1 MRIQGV
7 KGSLA
12 VLVGLGLLPCLGLAQ
27 GIIRGTVRDSVTA
40 EPLVGA
46 NVFLVGTGFGSST
59 NLEGEYVIPRVPEG
73 SYTLR
78 VSFIGYKRK
87 DIPVRVEA
95 GRVLRIDAK
104 LAPDVLQGQ
113 PVVITVQAIGQAAA
127 INRQITANT
136 IMNVVSEERI
146 QELPDAN
153 AAESLGRLPGVSIRR
168 SGGEANKIVLR
179 GLSDKYSAV
188 MVDGVRIAPTDA
200 DARGVD
206 LSTIS
211 QGSLAG
217 IELYKALTPDKD
229 ADAIAGSVNFV
240 TKRAPMPRLLRL
252 DGRGSYNHLKR
263 TYDQYDWV
271 LRYGQRF
278 FGNVFGAQ
286 LSANVEKRDR
296 SKENMSLE
304 YDLRGIAGGTD
315 YEITNFTLNY
325 TDEVRYRQG
334 ISLLFDLDTPDGGTI
349 RLNNIFNRTERKFVE
364 YQRNYPTTGEEMF
377 YSARD
382 REQEI
387 RTHVA
392 SLTGDNYLWGLN
404 ANWGL
409 AYSRSRSS
417 FPFDY
422 EIDFTEPSTTDPQG
436 NPLSHMRPVPDSI
449 LHGPP
454 ELIIPYALNNFRM
467 AYLYTAYFRGEK
479 ANDVERTVFLNLSRQ
494 YSLDSRL
501 SGEVKFGAKYRDR
514 ARDRSRSEL
523 FSPYYNEAFAE
534 YVKKDGQVVPKNF
547 VGTRFAQL
555 EKTGNMILMTNFL
568 DRQPPRRNLFGKYSL
583 YPLFNRDAIRQW
595 WELNRNGYQDPQG
608 RNPEYERNL
617 EPDAL
622 YYDITERITSAYLMH
637 TLRYGQKLVLITGV
651 RMEQENNDY
660 LSRNSVGTLSGF
672 PVPTGMIRDTTAT
685 HIETVWLP
693 NVHLTYRP
701 AGFVGIRLA
710 AYKALARPD
719 FNYRLA
725 SVVTKARS
733 TFFPGNNLHVGNT
746 GLKAAKAWNFEVNT
760 SFYGNKIGLLSV
772 SAFYKDIRDMFHY
785 IDGLPFVGQRSLD
798 SLGIKVRNPFGNNE
812 FVLYYPYNS
821 TKPTVVKGIEV
832 EHQTNLRFLPG
843 LLSNLVLNY
852 NFSVVRSYTYIPTVR
867 VETYQVIVPPFP
879 YPIKRTRYVHEE
891 RKQKLEGQPEFF
903 GNLAVGYDIGGFSIR
918 VSVFHQGRFNRTFSS
933 DARSDLVQ
941 NAFTRWDVAVKQ
953 QITPHVALIV
963 NLNNITNTREGTSV
977 LNRVQKWDLLNTDE
991 IYGFTADAGLR
1002 FSF

>member
-1 MRIQGV
+1 MEGSCV
-7 KGSLA
+7 KACAFA
-12 VLVGLGLLPCLGLAQ
+12 VMWFMPLLCLAQ
-27 GIIRGTVRDSVTA
+27 GSIRGTVRDSVTA

-59 NLEGEYVIPRVPEG
+59 NLEGEYLITKVPEG

-78 VSFIGYKRK
+78 VSFIGYKAK
-87 DIPVRVEA
+87 DIPVRVQDA
-95 GRVLRIDAK
+95 QVLRVDVR
-104 LAPDVLQGQ
+104 LAPDVLQGK
-113 PVVITVQAIGQAAA
+113 PVIVTVQAVGQAAA

-136 IMNVVSEERI
+136 IVNVVSEERI

-153 AAESLGRLPGVSIRR
+153 AAEALGRLPGVSIRR

-188 MVDGVRIAPTDA
+188 MIDGVRMAATDA
-200 DARGVD
+200 DARGLD

-240 TKRAPMPRLLRL
+240 TKKAPAELLFRV
-252 DGRGSYNHLKR
+252 DGKGSYNHLKR
-263 TYDQYDWV
+263 TFDQYDWV

-278 FGNVFGAQ
+278 FRGILGAQ
-286 LSANVEKRDR
+286 VSANMERRDR
-296 SKENMSLE
+296 SKENVSL
-304 YDLRGIAGGTD
+304 D
-315 YEITNFTLNY
+315 YELRAIASGKDYQITNFTLNY
-325 TDEVRYRQG
+325 TDELRHRRGMSV
-334 ISLLFDLDTPDGGTI
+334 LFDLDTPDGGTI
-349 RLNNIFNRTERKFVE
+349 RLNNIWNQTERKFVE
-364 YQRNYPTTGEEMF
+364 YQRNYPTTGEEMY

-387 RTHVA
+387 VTYTG
-392 SLTGDNYLWGLN
+392 SITGDNYLFGFN
-404 ANWGL
+404 ANWGA
-409 AYSRSRSS
+409 AYANSRSR

-422 EIDFTEPSTTDPQG
+422 EIDFTEPSVTDAQG

-467 AYLYTAYFRGEK
+467 AYLYTAYYRGEK
-479 ANDVERTVFLNLSRQ
+479 NNETERTVFLNLARQ
-494 YSLDSRL
+494 YGLGNVI
-501 SGEVKFGAKYRDR
+501 SGEWKLGGKYRDR
-514 ARDRSRSEL
+514 ARERSRSEL
-523 FSPYYNEAFAE
+523 FSPYYNEAFAQ
-534 YVKKDGQVVPKNF
+534 YVKRPDGQIVPKDF
-547 VGTRFAQL
+547 AGTRFANL
-555 EKTGNMILMTNFL
+555 ERAGDRILMTNFL
-568 DRQPPRRNLFGKYSL
+568 DRVPVRRDVFGKYSL

-595 WELNRNGYQDPQG
+595 WDLNRNGYQDPQG

-622 YYDITERITSAYLMH
+622 YYDITERISSLYIMH
-637 TLRYGQKLVLITGV
+637 TLRAGQRLVFIAGV
-651 RMEQENNDY
+651 RMEHEDNDY
-660 LSRNSVGTLSGF
+660 LSRYSKGTLSGF

-685 HIETVWLP
+685 HRETMWLP
-693 NVHLTYRP
+693 NFHLTVRP
-701 AGFVGIRLA
+701 LSFASLRFA
-710 AYKALARPD
+710 AYKAIARPD

-760 SFYGNKIGLLSV
+760 SLYGNKIGLLSV
-772 SAFYKDIRDMFHY
+772 SLFYKDIQGMFHY
-785 IDGLPFVGQRSLD
+785 IDGLPFVGQRALD
-798 SLGIKVRNPFGNNE
+798 SLGIKLRNPFGMNE

-821 TKPTVVKGIEV
+821 TKPTVVKGIEL

-852 NFSVVRSYTYIPTVR
+852 NFSIVRSYTYIPTVR
-867 VETYQVIVPPFP
+867 VESYEVIVPPLPFP
-879 YPIKRTRYVHEE
+879 VKKTRYVHEE
-891 RKQKLEGQPEFF
+891 RRQKLEGQPEFF
-903 GNLAVGYDIGGFSIR
+903 GNFAVGYDLGGFSLR

-933 DARSDLVQ
+933 DGRSDVVQ
-941 NAFTRWDVAVKQ
+941 NAYTRWDVALKQ
-953 QITPHVALIV
+953 QITQNVALVI
-963 NLNNITNTREGTSV
+963 NLNNITNTHEGTSI
-977 LNRVQKWDLLNTDE
+977 LNRVEHWDLLSTDE
-991 IYGFTADAGLR
+991 IYGFSADAGLR
-1002 FSF
+1002 FTF